1 MEELFPLICLLR
13 GRMLNNGNNAHRRT
27 AQVICLCSNHLKKKK
42 HNKKIIIQRVQPL
55 CKKQSKCERCSNF
68 GYDYFVYFKQ
78 NKRSNQ
84 DG

>member
-1 MEELFPLICLLR
+1 M
-13 GRMLNNGNNAHRRT
+13 NKAYNAHLRT

-42 HNKKIIIQRVQPL
+42 HNKRIIIQRVQPL
-55 CKKQSKCERCSNF
+55 CKKQSKCERCSKS

-84 DG
+84 DE